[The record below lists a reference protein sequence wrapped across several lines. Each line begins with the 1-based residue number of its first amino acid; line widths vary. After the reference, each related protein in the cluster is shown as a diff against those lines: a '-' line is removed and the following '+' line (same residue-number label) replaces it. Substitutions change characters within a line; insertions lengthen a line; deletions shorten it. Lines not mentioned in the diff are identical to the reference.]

1 MRKRD
6 EIGKQDSCLNRA
18 HNDELIFVLLSR
30 DEDAPRTIRY
40 WIACRIE
47 SGKNKPGDP
56 KLIEAEECARTM
68 EIEQGESS

>member
-6 EIGKQDSCLNRA
+6 ELTSGCMAKAKD
-18 HNDELIFVLLSR
+18 HEMTFVLLSR
-30 DEDAPRTIRY
+30 DEDAPKTIRY

-56 KLIEAEECARTM
+56 KLVEAEQCARIM
-68 EIEQGESS
+68 EAERCQ